1 MNQYGEFATTYRPRE
16 KCGESKR
23 QKEKGPIA
31 NIVFQSANDALKNA
45 LNNALKESGKSGVDD
60 VVTKIMLVY
69 EKIAEPPRTSL
80 SAIAQEL
87 GLSERVVD
95 EYIVILKN
103 AGVLR
108 RKDGKRFGV
117 WETLM

>member
-1 MNQYGEFATTYRPRE
+1 MASLQRHIDRE
-16 KCGESKR
+16 KKSGESKNL
-23 QKEKGPIA
+23 KEKGPFA
-31 NIVFQSANDALKNA
+31 NIDSPSANDALKNA
-45 LNNALKESGKSGVDD
+45 LKNALKESGKSGVDD
-60 VVTKIMLVY
+60 VVAKIMLVY
-69 EKIAEPPRTSL
+69 EKIAAPPRTSL

-87 GLSERVVD
+87 ELSERAVD

-108 RKDGKRFGV
+108 RKDGKRFGA